1 MQFVG
6 LEAEATSIAVWHNEV
21 VNSLL
26 QTERYVR
33 AILNEYAQ
41 VEPTAPGIIERRLQL
56 RMQRQQVLRRDPSL
70 SLLVVL
76 DESILQRRI
85 GDESVMYEQLQRLAS
100 EADDSKD
107 ASGPILQFRAR
118 NGRPFSEAY

>member
-1 MQFVG
+1 MCGQF
-6 LEAEATSIAVWHNEV
+6 L
-21 VNSLL
+21 
-26 QTERYVR
+26 
-33 AILNEYAQ
+33 AILDEYAQ

-107 ASGPILQFRAR
+107 ACGPILQFRAR
-118 NGRPFSEAY
+118 NCRPFSEAY